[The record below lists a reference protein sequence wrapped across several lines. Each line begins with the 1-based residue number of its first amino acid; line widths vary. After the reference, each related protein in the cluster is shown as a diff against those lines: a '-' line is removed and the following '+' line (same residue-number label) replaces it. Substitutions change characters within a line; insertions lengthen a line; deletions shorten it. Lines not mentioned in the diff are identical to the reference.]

1 MTTTFPIFL
10 PPATVRSAT
19 FAAGSLVAILHNPGH
34 FRIQRP
40 SAWAD
45 DKHSKPTHYNVTG
58 PDGRLHL
65 MVPVERM
72 TRLSPSPNV
81 AFPKGRE
88 VGAFAGNPVARVKHT
103 HCWSCQ
109 TILDHHVTKVCPKC
123 RGLLCECGGCRCN
136 WPFASPS
143 TPAEFFKGGA
153 LPPGAHAKG
162 ARKERPSSDIPA
174 TLGIQLSRPFVMR
187 PAARPRYLSC

>member
-1 MTTTFPIFL
+1 MLIPKMTTTFPIFP
-10 PPATVRSAT
+10 PPATARSAT
-19 FAAGSLVAILHNPGH
+19 FAAGSLVAIRHNPGH
-34 FRIQRP
+34 FRIQSP

-45 DKHSKPTHYNVTG
+45 DKHSMPTHYHVTG
-58 PDGRLHL
+58 PDGKLHL

-72 TRLSPSPNV
+72 EAV
-81 AFPKGRE
+81 Q
-88 VGAFAGNPVARVKHT
+88 AGGGDLQYDEGKPVPRVKHT
-103 HCWSCQ
+103 PCWNCQ
-109 TILDHHVTKVCPKC
+109 TILSHLRNKVCPKC
-123 RGLLCECGGCRCN
+123 HGLLCECGGCRCN

-143 TPAEFFKGGA
+143 TPPEFFKGGA

-162 ARKERPSSDIPA
+162 ARKERPSSDFPA